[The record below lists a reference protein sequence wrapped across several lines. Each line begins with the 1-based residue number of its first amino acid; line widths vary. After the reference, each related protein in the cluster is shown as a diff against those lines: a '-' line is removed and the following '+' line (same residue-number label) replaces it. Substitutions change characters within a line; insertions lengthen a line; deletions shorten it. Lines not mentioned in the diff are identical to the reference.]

1 MNRGIYPP
9 LAEAIALERRLGVLA
24 QNVSNINTA
33 GYKNDKPVFET
44 ILARMNGP
52 RTAGID
58 LFPDVA
64 LVRPDRS
71 QGVLQHTGQP
81 FDLALKGEGFF
92 VVQTQA
98 GPRFYRGGSLHRDV
112 KGTLVTHTGD
122 PLLGK
127 SGPIALPPGPMV
139 VNESGAVSVN
149 NKKVGQLR
157 LEQVPDSSL
166 PMKVGDL
173 FWRIPQGAVPTTTVR
188 VQQGMLEKSN
198 VHPSTGL
205 LEMIQVTRGYEQM
218 QKAIRT
224 MDEMTGQVI
233 QAARV
238 QR

>member
-1 MNRGIYPP
+1 MNRGIFPP

-24 QNVSNINTA
+24 QNVSNIKTA

-64 LVRPDRS
+64 LVRADRS

-81 FDLALKGEGFF
+81 FDLALNGEGFF
-92 VVQTQA
+92 VVQTEA
-98 GPRFYRGGSLHRDV
+98 GQRFYRGGKLHRDV
-112 KGTLVTHTGD
+112 NGTLVTHTGD

-127 SGPIALPPGPMV
+127 SGSITLPPGPMV
-139 VNESGAVSVN
+139 VNGSGEVYVQ
-149 NKKVGQLR
+149 NKKVGELR
-157 LEQVPDSSL
+157 LERVPDSTV
-166 PMKVGDL
+166 PVKVGNL
-173 FWRIPQGAVPTTTVR
+173 FWRIPQGAEPATTVQ

-198 VHPSTGL
+198 VHPSAML

-218 QKAIRT
+218 QKAIRM
-224 MDEMTGQVI
+224 MDQLTGQVI

-238 QR
+238 QG